1 MCSTYKWNGAQWL
14 QTSTYKWTAHISEI
28 RGKKSFGEFLN
39 SPEKISTSVLTS
51 RLRQL
56 ECAGIAQYVL
66 SKKDKK
72 VKHYYLTDKGIDL
85 FPIFYEMVYWSK
97 RNLNKPFNDISMDWF
112 SRYDKFTPSFTAKE
126 NKENYKGIRAEILE
140 F

>member
-1 MCSTYKWNGAQWL
+1 MVNVLDILGDKWSL
-14 QTSTYKWTAHISEI
+14 VVVRDIF
-28 RGKKSFGEFLN
+28 RGKKSFGEFLK

-56 ECAGIAQYVL
+56 EYAGIAQYVL

-112 SRYDKFTPSFTAKE
+112 NTYDKFTPSFTAKE
-126 NKENYKGIRAEILE
+126 NKENYKGIRTELLEI
-140 F
+140 

>member
-1 MCSTYKWNGAQWL
+1 MVNVLDILGDKWSL
-14 QTSTYKWTAHISEI
+14 VVVRDIF
-28 RGKKSFGEFLN
+28 RGKKSFGEFLK

-56 ECAGIAQYVL
+56 EYAGIAQYVL

-112 SRYDKFTPSFTAKE
+112 NTYDKFTPSFTAKK
-126 NKENYKGIRAEILE
+126 NKENYKGIRTELLEI
-140 F
+140 